1 MTLAVVGRT
10 RNSLRSAARNENHQ
24 RRYDQSEI
32 NPILC
37 AQHFLPPQ
45 TTISDEI
52 RFGQTALRRPLNR
65 LMTKTTSPTTSSKWI
80 RPPPTCRLK
89 PKSHKIRSTT
99 QIVQSIVTSS
109 AHLSTPEELV
119 PQEPVNSIRHSP
131 PVY

>member
-52 RFGQTALRRPLNR
+52 RSGQTALRRPLNR
-65 LMTKTTSPTTSSKWI
+65 LMTKTTSTTTSSRRI
-80 RPPPTCRLK
+80 RPPPTSRLK
-89 PKSHKIRSTT
+89 PRSHKIRSTT

-109 AHLSTPEELV
+109 AHPRAPLEKLV
-119 PQEPVNSIRHSP
+119 P
-131 PVY
+131 